1 MHFALSLLPLLLAPT
16 AAALAPGA
24 PYHLLV
30 VHADCWRPYFVTADW
45 LFRPSDLLR
54 ESPLRACVLDSF
66 TKSIGVGITSGAV
79 LVNVLQVRKLLG
91 AGTAEGL
98 SLLSQYNAALSNLL
112 MTVWWVWD
120 GTAPA
125 SAWAECVIQTLGSLS
140 VIGVMWWFAPPS
152 AAHRA
157 GVVGVL
163 AATVALLTRSGA
175 SWAAALS
182 ALLGARIG
190 KDALSLALF
199 LASNATFW
207 GSRLGQLYTTWAA
220 GGDESQFIV
229 SLVANAVGSGMR
241 VFTGRQEMM
250 TPGKAPKVPREV
262 LPWIL
267 YIWVSN
273 CALNGALVA
282 QWWWYGGKAAGG
294 KKGGRRGAAAARAK
308 SPAAAKPSPAAA
320 APKAARAGTPKAAS
334 SPKPSPAR
342 PPTRAAAISA
352 TSSIADLA
360 GSDKKKPGARRR

>member
-1 MHFALSLLPLLLAPT
+1 MPRALALLPLLLALP
-16 AAALAPGA
+16 AAAASALAPGA

-30 VHADCWRPYFVTADW
+30 VHADCWAPYFVAADW

-54 ESPLRACVLDSF
+54 DSPLRTCVLDSF

-157 GVVGVL
+157 GFVGVL
-163 AATVALLTRSGA
+163 AATVALLTRGGA
-175 SWAAALS
+175 AWAAALS
-182 ALLGARIG
+182 ALLGVRIG

-250 TPGKAPKVPREV
+250 TPGKVPKVPREV

-294 KKGGRRGAAAARAK
+294 GKGGKRAAAGGARAK
-308 SPAAAKPSPAAA
+308 SPAKPT
-320 APKAARAGTPKAAS
+320 PKAARAGTPKA
-334 SPKPSPAR
+334 SPKPSPAAR
-342 PPTRAAAISA
+342 PPSRAAAISA

-360 GSDKKKPGARRR
+360 GSDKKKQAARRR